1 MSLMT
6 GAIPALIG
14 GVSQQSDLVRSTDQ
28 LESQLNGWSSIADGL
43 GKRPPTER
51 VARLME
57 TAPNN
62 VFVHTINRNTEE
74 QYVVTITDERIRV
87 FDSQTGQ
94 ERQVNAP
101 GGWGYLEGIAD
112 YAGDLSMFTVA
123 DYSFLVNRKKVCAMG
138 AVGDD
143 QQPDQAYQ
151 IWVNRHYGT
160 DSNGVNFGPGV
171 PYQYEPNPSG
181 GVLTGTAQRSD
192 KLPETAPEG
201 AIYRVQGDESSGF
214 VSYYLRRSGG
224 VWKQCV
230 MPGLVNAIDYR
241 TMPHALI
248 SEADGTFTFAP
259 FSWAPRRLGDEATNP
274 TPGFI
279 GRTIQKV
286 FFYQNR
292 LSFLFDE
299 AVVMSE
305 SGMFGNFWRMD
316 QLDYLDTD
324 RIEVGATST
333 KVAKLFD
340 AVAHNDGIFLTSD
353 QTQFSLTNGEM
364 GLTTASIAMRP
375 TTNYTVNTSAG
386 LAALGSEIYFAV
398 ERSGFASIREYTRLS
413 GTDATSAADVTAHCP
428 TYIPA
433 GVHGLIAADDLNT
446 LFALT
451 HGSSQSVYVY
461 QFYWSSSDEKAQ
473 SAWHQWDFGTGTK
486 IVSGA
491 YLKGVLFLV
500 MQRADGLW
508 LEKVNLQSGA
518 IPAETSAQI
527 HLDRRTVVTGEF
539 NTTENRTYF
548 TLPFRPAKDRCQ
560 MVRTAGFAGRQETL
574 IDPTTY
580 QWLTDNI
587 VSVPGSEI
595 MAPVIV
601 GEGYTFAFQFSKQF
615 VRRSDGVAV
624 TTGRQ
629 VMRSFT
635 VNYADTA
642 YFKTLV
648 APYGADDAV
657 DEIVPSKLADM
668 TGRTIGAGYFK
679 LNTPSYGTGAYRF
692 MVSGQNHL
700 ARIRIEND
708 TPFTSTFV
716 SAEWEATYN
725 NRARV

>member
-14 GVSQQSDLVRSTDQ
+14 GVSQQSDLVRSADQ
-28 LESQLNGWSSIADGL
+28 LEAQTNGYSSIADGL

-51 VARLME
+51 VALLMQ

-62 VFVHTINRNTEE
+62 VFVHTINRDTAE
-74 QYVVTITDERIRV
+74 QFVVTIADGQIKV
-87 FDSQTGQ
+87 FDSATGQ
-94 ERQVNAP
+94 ERQVYAP
-101 GGWGYLEGIAD
+101 GGWGYLNGITD
-112 YAGDLSMFTVA
+112 YAADLSMFTVA
-123 DYSFLVNRKKVCAMG
+123 DYSFLVNRNVTCAMG
-138 AVGDD
+138 DLGDD
-143 QQPDQAYQ
+143 LQPDEAYQ
-151 IWVNRHYGT
+151 IWVNRNYGRN
-160 DSNGVNFGPGV
+160 DNGETFGPGV
-171 PYQYEPNPSG
+171 AHQYDPNPSG
-181 GVLTGTAQRSD
+181 TVLTGTVQRSD

-201 AIYRVQGDESSGF
+201 AVYRVQGDESSGF

-224 VWKQCV
+224 VWMQCV
-230 MPGLVNAIDYR
+230 KPGLINAIDYR

-248 SEADGTFTFAP
+248 SEADGSFTFAP

-274 TPGFI
+274 APGFI
-279 GRTIQKV
+279 GRKIQKV

-305 SGMFGNFWRMD
+305 SGQFGNFWRMD

-333 KVAKLFD
+333 KVSKLFD
-340 AVAHNDGIFLTSD
+340 AVAHNDGILLTSD

-364 GLTTASIAMRP
+364 GLTTASIAIRP

-433 GVHGLIAADDLNT
+433 GVHDLVAADDLNT

-451 HGSSQSVYVY
+451 HGSPESIYVY
-461 QFYWSSSDEKAQ
+461 QFYWTSADEKAQ
-473 SAWHQWDFGTGTK
+473 SAWHRWDFGAGTK
-486 IVSGA
+486 IVSAA
-491 YLKGVLFLV
+491 YLKGFLFLIV
-500 MQRADGLW
+500 QRGDGLW
-508 LEKVNLQSGA
+508 LEKTNLQSGA
-518 IPAETSAQI
+518 IPVQADHQI
-527 HLDRRTVVTGEF
+527 HLDRRTIVTGEY
-539 NTTENRTYF
+539 NTTENRTHF
-548 TLPFRPAKDRCQ
+548 VLPFRPVRDRFQ
-560 MVRTAGFAGRQETL
+560 MVRSKGFGDRQETV
-574 IDPTTY
+574 IDPSTY

-587 VSVPGSEI
+587 VTVPGSEI
-595 MAPVIV
+595 AAPVIV
-601 GEGYTFAFQFSKQF
+601 GEGYKFSFQFSKQY

-624 TTGRQ
+624 TSGRT
-629 VMRSFT
+629 VLRSFFL
-635 VNYADTA
+635 NYADTA
-642 YFKTLV
+642 FFRTLV
-648 APYGADDAV
+648 APYGQDDTV

-679 LNTPSYGTGAYRF
+679 LNTPTYGTGEYRF
-692 MVSGQNHL
+692 MVFGQNKF
-700 ARIRIEND
+700 ARIVIEND
-708 TPFTSTFV
+708 TPFASTFI

>member
-62 VFVHTINRNTEE
+62 VFVHTINRNTQE
-74 QYVVTITDERIRV
+74 QYVVTVTDERIRV

-123 DYSFLVNRKKVCAMG
+123 DYSFLVNRRKVCAMG
-138 AVGDD
+138 ELGDD
-143 QQPDQAYQ
+143 EQPDEAYQ

-160 DSNGVNFGPGV
+160 DANGVAFGPGA
-171 PYQYEPNPSG
+171 PYQYEPNPAG
-181 GVLTGTAQRSD
+181 GYLTGTVQRSD
-192 KLPETAPEG
+192 KLPETAAEG
-201 AIYRVQGDESSGF
+201 AVYRVQGDESSGF

-259 FSWAPRRLGDEATNP
+259 FSWAPRRLGDESTNP

-518 IPAETSAQI
+518 IPTETTAQI
-527 HLDRRTVVTGEF
+527 HLDRRTVITGEF

-548 TLPFRPAKDRCQ
+548 TLPFRPAKDRFQ
-560 MVRTAGFAGRQETL
+560 MVRTAGFGGRRETL
-574 IDPTTY
+574 IDPSTY
-580 QWLTDNI
+580 HWLTDNI

-595 MAPVIV
+595 VAPVIV
-601 GEGYTFAFQFSKQF
+601 GEGYVFAFQFSKQF

-648 APYGADDAV
+648 APYGSDDTV
-657 DEIVPSKLADM
+657 DEIVPTKLSDM

-692 MVSGQNHL
+692 MVFGQNHL

-708 TPFTSTFV
+708 TPFASTFI